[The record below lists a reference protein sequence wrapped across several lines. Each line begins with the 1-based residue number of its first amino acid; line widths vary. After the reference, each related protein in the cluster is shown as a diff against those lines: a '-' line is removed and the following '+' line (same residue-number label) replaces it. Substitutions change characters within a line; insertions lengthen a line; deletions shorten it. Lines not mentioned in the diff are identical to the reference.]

1 MNIREELFC
10 LKDEKYK
17 EFSEKLTKTKY
28 PLIGVRMPTLKRIA
42 KKINKEDLLFSGDCY
57 FEEIMIEGLKIGY
70 LTDIVEII
78 EKLKN
83 FVCKIDD
90 WSVCDS
96 CCANLKIVNKRK
108 KEMWNFITK
117 FKNSDKE
124 FEVRFMVVMMMQYYL
139 CDEYI
144 DEVFEIIDNNRCGLY
159 YANMAISWLIC
170 ESLVKCEE
178 KTINYL
184 NECNLNDFVFNKAIS
199 KACESYRVSNEL
211 KGVLRKMKR

>member
-1 MNIREELFC
+1 MNVREELFC
-10 LKDEKYK
+10 LKDDKYK
-17 EFSEKLTKTKY
+17 EFSEKLIKTKY
-28 PLIGVRMPTLKRIA
+28 PLIGVRIPTLKRIA

-108 KEMWNFITK
+108 KEMWDFITS

-144 DEVFEIIDNNRCGLY
+144 DEVFEIINNNRCDLY

-170 ESLVKCEE
+170 ESLVKYEE

-211 KGVLRKMKR
+211 KEVLRKMKR